1 VTRYSAPS
9 DACLISVPLD
19 GLTAVYHRPSAQTHV
34 LIEPAP
40 QILNALRAK
49 ELTLAELRTALG
61 LAHDQE
67 AVLQER
73 LSELE
78 ESGLVLR
85 A

>member
-1 VTRYSAPS
+1 
-9 DACLISVPLD
+9 
-19 GLTAVYHRPSAQTHV
+19 V

-49 ELTLAELRTALG
+49 ALTLAELRTSLG

-67 AVLQER
+67 ALLQER

>member
-19 GLTAVYHRPSAQTHV
+19 GLTAIYHRPSAQTHV
-34 LIEPAP
+34 LSEPAP
-40 QILNALRAK
+40 QILQTLRAK
-49 ELTLAELRTALG
+49 SLTLPELQTALE
-61 LAHDQE
+61 LAHDQVE
-67 AVLQER
+67 LLQER

-78 ESGLVLR
+78 ASGLVVR